1 MAVTNVNDLTSI
13 GNLASGDKL
22 VGERVDGTT
31 VRITYTPSSQTAVG
45 TLTSGTWQAT
55 TIDVAYGGTG
65 RTTATA
71 YTPIIGGATATGA
84 HQSMATAGSAGQIM
98 QSAGASAVPV
108 WSTATYPAT
117 ASTSGKRLKSDGT
130 NLIMST
136 TTMPDAGT
144 SGKLIRGDGINY
156 VESTATF
163 ADTYSASTLLY
174 SNGAN
179 TVTGLATANSG
190 VLVTDGTGIP
200 SISTDI
206 PTAVTVGGQYNY
218 RAGGTDVPVTDGG
231 TGVSTMTTA
240 YAPVCAG
247 TTATGALQVA
257 STGLSTSGYVLTS
270 NGASAVPSFQAPTAG
285 VGSLKSVQVFTASGT
300 WTKPAGV
307 TYVIVEVQAGG
318 GGGGG
323 TSSTGGAAGGGGG
336 GYSRE
341 LITSLSATETVT
353 VGTGGTGGT
362 SAGTTGGAGNTS
374 SFGAYL
380 SATGGAGGTGVATG
394 GADGVDGGVGSGGS
408 FNSAGNPGGI
418 GSSSVGGY
426 GGASHLGA
434 GGKTNRGGGAGTAGG
449 NYGGGGGGAYFTA
462 SAGGNGAGGLVVVW
476 EYS

>member
-117 ASTSGKRLKSDGT
+117 ASTAETRLKSDGT

-163 ADTYSASTLLY
+163 ADTYAAGTLLA
-174 SNGAN
+174 SDTLN
-179 TVTGLATANSG
+179 TVTG
-190 VLVTDGTGIP
+190 V
-200 SISTDI
+200 TDI
-206 PTAVTVGGQYNY
+206 PTAVTIGSGYIY

-418 GSSSVGGY
+418 GSTGAGGY

-449 NYGGGGGGAYFTA
+449 NYGGGGGGAYYTA